1 MDKHKASKERR
12 SQYHHKSSVWSRLG
26 DKKAGTQSKYHQK
39 SVWTRLGD
47 TKRVELTSTASTSS
61 SSSSS
66 RNYSTGNY
74 QNRKRTHSNDTSNER
89 HSHYLSKRKRTHE
102 NNFSP
107 ESYNSKPQFGYKRLE
122 GLTKISSNEV
132 VTILANRDTGFKEL
146 LIDKL
151 RPDFIHLIVRT
162 LAKVSEADF
171 NENKTFILTMAC
183 QQDFLNQLLQHIISI
198 SIEGRKSDF
207 EDFLSA
213 LLKFLKTV
221 LELLPNYASDRFQK
235 ILRST
240 DMTINGMTTYHNVSV
255 STNLKEEFNCL
266 QVQLNNLMEDKEKQA
281 NSRNESKPPDDFR
294 KISVYPTPDEI
305 LTKKLPFLRPNKTKG
320 AYSDVEN
327 YLDIQFRL
335 LREDFVCPLR
345 EGIMNYLHSKPTK
358 KNNRV
363 HNVRIYKNVTFKSM
377 KVTSNKI
384 GVLVNFDPNFK
395 NKKISWINSKRF
407 MFGSLLCFTDDDF
420 RSIILATV
428 IDRDIKLLKSGL
440 VLVELCAGTHISESL
455 FNHSYTMAE
464 SEVYFEPY
472 FHVLKGLQAMTED
485 KFPLKKYIVD
495 VDCTDSTP
503 QYLLVQKNVKYKLSH
518 EPSYSPSSP
527 TYTPT
532 SPTYT
537 PASPSHSPSLPS
549 CSTYSTSSTVA
560 QSSNSVDKSEVPN
573 MRDAKIKS
581 NALEDVASTPKLT
594 PVLNFTVLDFDS
606 WPSAEQLSLDGSQYN
621 AFRSALTREFVVIQG
636 PPGTGKT
643 HLGLKMTEVLLNN
656 SSVWKSTDRPI
667 LVVCYTNHALDQFL
681 EGLLCTTEE
690 LVRVGGQS
698 KSEYLRKFNLNQKRH
713 LEVRK
718 FACTQLSLS
727 IKREMENYVRCLKEI
742 ELDLEI
748 LNKYSGIVSLHSLK
762 SIMRREHYDFFISLS
777 ESVEKVDEAFIGWL
791 MENDLDFS
799 TENEKSTFEFDSTE
813 KLENME
819 VDLELHDDERKSL
832 ETLFSDIDVDFTE
845 VNARLQM
852 SVTIENLEKW
862 LAVICEMQKQ
872 KQEDASVFYMLE
884 MESNTVRKTLK
895 CLKYHL
901 QRLKSRLRMSFAYLK
916 SEENLLS
923 LRIEQRWNLYS
934 YWLQLL
940 QKSLLN
946 ETENINKK
954 FHKEAK
960 RYEEVKHK
968 EDLVILKKAL
978 VVGMTTSGAARLQP
992 LLQALRPPIVIVE
1005 EAAEVLE
1012 AHIIT
1017 ALTKHCQH
1025 LILIGDHKQLK
1036 PSTAVYKLSRKFNLD
1051 TSLFE
1056 RMVSNGMH
1064 CETLK
1069 VQHRMRPEIARLIVP
1084 SIYPDLRNH
1093 NSVLSFPKIRG
1104 VVKNLFFVTHDI
1116 PEEEML
1122 VEDSTLR
1129 DVRVTVVDN
1138 FQGEENDIILLS
1150 LVRSNDEGKIGFL
1163 TTENR
1168 VCVALSRAR
1177 HGLFLIG
1184 NMENLKNASAVW
1196 KNIEE
1201 TLSQQDAIGT
1211 HLKLQCEIHPDQ
1223 QTLVSCA
1230 EDFSKVPEGGCTVQC
1245 MASLRCGHTC
1255 KSLCHIN
1262 DRDHTVHRCYEPCK
1276 LTCELKHP
1284 CKLQCWQECG
1294 ICKEP
1299 VLRNLPCGHE
1309 KELQCY
1315 IEYQAYECQVPVL
1328 RKLPCDHE
1336 KELECYVEYQTHIC
1350 QVPVL
1355 RKLPCG
1361 HEMELECFVQY
1372 QMHKCQV
1379 KVLKKL
1385 SACGHEVT
1393 AECWMKEENI
1403 RCSFPCEIRLDCGHA
1418 CTRRCHPFRDPDHE
1432 KYICLKPCTRDN
1444 VDCINNHKCSRRCY
1458 EECMK
1463 CNIKVEKLLPKCG
1476 HTQTM
1481 NCSTKPEEFSC
1492 KILCT
1497 KELSCGHKCPLTC
1510 GEECGGCKVLV
1521 PKVIPECGHEVK
1533 TQCSKE
1539 AVRKQ
1544 CKSSKCE
1551 SLLACGHNCKERC
1564 SEPCTSQ
1571 CEEMVNHKIA
1581 SDCGHIFKIPCF
1593 SLKECENVER
1603 LQRYCNVPCDTV
1615 LECGH
1620 QCSGT
1625 CYGCYQGRVH
1635 MECIM
1640 PCGKPLVC
1648 GHRCET
1654 PCAKRCPPC
1663 MQECNYR
1670 CVHSRCGRKCGQPC
1684 IPCREPC
1691 AWRCKHYR
1699 CTRKCFEIC
1708 NRQPCNEPCTKEL
1721 RCGHPCIGFC
1731 GEKCPKLCR
1740 ICDPEEVTKIFL
1752 GHEDE
1757 EDARFVLLE
1766 DCGHSIEAKG
1776 LEEWL
1781 NIHDDQKDI
1790 QIETKVC
1797 PLCKTPIN
1805 RTQRFMNVV
1814 KAQYN
1819 DVLTIKRRV
1828 FGDVAA
1834 IRRKEEA
1841 LVRKLNSRSF
1851 YTGPEEISDLY
1862 VKMLRILNDALYAQ
1876 RSKTFLNYCE
1886 VEKLEIQTDVLCEID
1901 EAIQKLG
1908 IRGVFLSCETKNKV
1922 DKRIH
1927 FLLWICK
1934 RREIERG
1941 DLYTSEQEVADLN
1954 LELQRF
1960 KRIIQLFAL
1969 ENTANF
1975 ENMRTENV
1983 TNLQQKVTQLA
1994 FSMKRYSKDTDKI
2007 LESDLK
2013 ALKEALKSTLNITET
2028 ERKLIVKAI
2037 GLKQG
2042 HWYKCPNGHIYVITE
2057 CGGAMQEAK
2066 CNECKAKIG
2075 GTNHRLLFSNRLAQE
2090 MDGATH
2096 SAWSEAANMR
2106 NYHW

>member
-1116 PEEEML
+1116 PEEECPNISSRKNVHEAHFLLALCRHLIFQGYDPCRITILTTYKGQMFAMKNML

-1432 KYICLKPCTRDN
+1432 KVKMLNDCKGTVMFHVIQCLNVGISVLARVTDAIKDVYIWSVLCHVVSHLFVVTDVKLPVLNAVLPVCRNAITD
-1444 VDCINNHKCSRRCY
+1444 VYILDV
-1458 EECMK
+1458 EESAA
-1463 CNIKVEKLLPKCG
+1463 N
-1476 HTQTM
+1476 
-1481 NCSTKPEEFSC
+1481 
-1492 KILCT
+1492 
-1497 KELSCGHKCPLTC
+1497 
-1510 GEECGGCKVLV
+1510 LV
-1521 PKVIPECGHEVK
+1521 YHAG
-1533 TQCSKE
+1533 
-1539 AVRKQ
+1539 
-1544 CKSSKCE
+1544 
-1551 SLLACGHNCKERC
+1551 
-1564 SEPCTSQ
+1564 
-1571 CEEMVNHKIA
+1571 
-1581 SDCGHIFKIPCF
+1581 
-1593 SLKECENVER
+1593 
-1603 LQRYCNVPCDTV
+1603 
-1615 LECGH
+1615 
-1620 QCSGT
+1620 
-1625 CYGCYQGRVH
+1625 
-1635 MECIM
+1635 
-1640 PCGKPLVC
+1640 
-1648 GHRCET
+1648 
-1654 PCAKRCPPC
+1654 
-1663 MQECNYR
+1663 
-1670 CVHSRCGRKCGQPC
+1670 
-1684 IPCREPC
+1684 
-1691 AWRCKHYR
+1691 
-1699 CTRKCFEIC
+1699 
-1708 NRQPCNEPCTKEL
+1708 
-1721 RCGHPCIGFC
+1721 
-1731 GEKCPKLCR
+1731 
-1740 ICDPEEVTKIFL
+1740 
-1752 GHEDE
+1752 
-1757 EDARFVLLE
+1757 FVLLE